1 MVKYFDDGAHGNR
14 IYYSAE
20 GYIKPCPFLHDKY
33 VSRTRQSYRLYP
45 LPFEEMESSSQKLSE
60 TSKKIIDDL
69 LSTYE
74 RARGIVN
81 SVCLR
86 VFSEF
91 FICQSR
97 LRFIDSI
104 EELDRIW
111 YGSKEEITKEGL
123 WFINARVTCIAAYHV
138 CDSSFVTKRK
148 NSEQKGLDLE
158 ENFIWKII
166 S

>member
-20 GYIKPCPFLHDKY
+20 GYFKPCCPFLPDKY

-60 TSKKIIDDL
+60 TSKKVIDDL

-86 VFSEF
+86 VFFPNFSSANRVYVLLTASKNWIEYDMARKR
-91 FICQSR
+91 R
-97 LRFIDSI
+97 LQ
-104 EELDRIW
+104 
-111 YGSKEEITKEGL
+111 K
-123 WFINARVTCIAAYHV
+123 
-138 CDSSFVTKRK
+138 K
-148 NSEQKGLDLE
+148 NYDLLMLV
-158 ENFIWKII
+158 
-166 S
+166 